1 MQNRKKDFRIGNA
14 GDSRREME
22 NGNTREKEAKERD
35 GKEEVEKKIVKIV
48 LSIVISKHME
58 RQKEN

>member
-22 NGNTREKEAKERD
+22 NSNTREKEAKERERVRR
-35 GKEEVEKKIVKIV
+35 KLRKK
-48 LSIVISKHME
+48 
-58 RQKEN
+58 